1 LVVLNEARLAGLMEP
16 HSTDAATTFEETRSA
31 WHAQAAFRGK
41 GAGEWVNA
49 PGAGDYTVQRAGPI
63 GL

>member
-1 LVVLNEARLAGLMEP
+1 MEP